1 MKSRSKSRTNRSSV
15 VTHEARLARLECQM
29 AKLEKEVWGLDK
41 ALEQTFIMAA
51 SKPSEKWLV
60 EFLQALDI
68 RYQRRE

>member
-1 MKSRSKSRTNRSSV
+1 
-15 VTHEARLARLECQM
+15 M
-29 AKLEKEVWGLDK
+29 AKLEKEVWVLDK
-41 ALEQTFIMAA
+41 ALERTFIMAA

>member
-29 AKLEKEVWGLDK
+29 AKLEKEVWVLDK
-41 ALEQTFIMAA
+41 ALERTFIMAA
-51 SKPSEKWLV
+51 SKSSEKWLV

-68 RYQRRE
+68 RYQRRA